1 MPSGLQALLM
11 RPRAHRTCLAQLER
25 NSSRSLAS
33 DPSSLTVG
41 WGNQRLLCASVSQHE
56 MEPSPPTTRGCGVIR
71 GRHVLPCL
79 GRSGC
84 RHRGTPE
91 TGGILGLQGQSWLGS
106 FQKADFSLIF
116 GVRNPTCVF
125 MISSPLCLR
134 GAGAGGAGGGGG
146 LLLTM
151 VSRGEDRVLQ
161 MGWARG
167 CLLGP
172 DRQEQC

>member
-1 MPSGLQALLM
+1 
-11 RPRAHRTCLAQLER
+11 
-25 NSSRSLAS
+25 
-33 DPSSLTVG
+33 
-41 WGNQRLLCASVSQHE
+41 
-56 MEPSPPTTRGCGVIR
+56 
-71 GRHVLPCL
+71 
-79 GRSGC
+79 
-84 RHRGTPE
+84 
-91 TGGILGLQGQSWLGS
+91 
-106 FQKADFSLIF
+106 
-116 GVRNPTCVF
+116 

-151 VSRGEDRVLQ
+151 VSRGEDRALQ